1 MRFNL
6 QYVQD
11 ANGKAKAVQV
21 PVQQWNFLLEKLSEY
36 EFSQKFVADLKAGLA
51 DVEAM
56 QSGKKPK
63 KTIQEVLN
71 GPSVLSFPKGTQDD

>member
-21 PVQQWNFLLEKLSEY
+21 PVHQWNSLLNKLSEY
-36 EFSQKFVADLKAGLA
+36 EFSRKFAEDLKNGLA
-51 DVEAM
+51 DVDAM
-56 QSGKKPK
+56 QTGKKPK

-71 GPSVLSFPKGTQDD
+71 GL